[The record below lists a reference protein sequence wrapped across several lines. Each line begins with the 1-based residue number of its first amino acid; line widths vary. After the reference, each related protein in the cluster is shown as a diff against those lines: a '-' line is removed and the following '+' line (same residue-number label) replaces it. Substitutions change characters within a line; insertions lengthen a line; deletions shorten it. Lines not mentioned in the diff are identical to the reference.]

1 MNKGV
6 TIMSSSRNTKDR
18 IIPLTE
24 EQYSEL
30 ERALQ
35 WPEDIE
41 RYDRIAKPTNLTELS
56 FDINKEEGG

>member
-1 MNKGV
+1 
-6 TIMSSSRNTKDR
+6 MSSSRNTKDR

-56 FDINKEEGG
+56 FDINKKEGG